1 MFTDV
6 RSSTELRTTVGDD
19 AAHRRLRAIQ
29 DAVASAVDEAEG
41 SVVKALGD
49 GVLATF
55 SSPRQAL
62 GCATAIQTAV
72 AALPGSGSDDPLMVR
87 IGINTGEVAREDGD
101 IFGEA
106 VNAASRIAALADG
119 GEIFVA
125 RVVKDLAGT
134 VKDLKF
140 VDRGHQP
147 LKGFPE
153 EWHIFEARPTARAQP
168 PSDKTPFVGRANE
181 LARLEGFLAGAMKA
195 QGSIAMIGGE
205 PGVGKTRLAL
215 ELAEEARREGAIV
228 FMGACYEVETATPFA
243 PFVEIL
249 AATARTVPKDV
260 FREIVGDS
268 GPELARFY
276 PELRVMFPDIPEPVE
291 LPAEQERRYT
301 FNSIGRYL
309 SRASGISPVMLIL
322 DDLHWA
328 DEATLQLLQY
338 FATVIEDR
346 AALIVGTYRDV
357 ELAVSRPLAR
367 TLEQLVRQ
375 RKAHR
380 VSLKRLSQ
388 QDVSTMLER
397 LAGAKPPGR
406 LVEVIYSETDGNAFF
421 VEEVFRHLLEEGR
434 LLDPT
439 GGWVDDVSVDDV
451 DVPESV
457 RLVTGRRIER
467 LGEETKR
474 SLTHAA
480 VIGRVFD
487 VSLLE
492 RAAKVDIDALLDA
505 LDEAER
511 ARLIEPLRESREA
524 RYQFVHELVRQ
535 TLLVDISLPRR
546 QRLHLA
552 VSQALSDQLVDKRD
566 DRVSDLAHHLFQ
578 AGAAADK
585 EMTLEY
591 LVAAGDRSH
600 ATGGNEEAVRAYEKA
615 LSLTELESERRGGL
629 LYKLARSQRGL
640 NRWNDA
646 MESWNEALEIFER
659 SGDADGIARVC
670 LAVADRYTWVGQ
682 WQAAVDIL
690 ERGLRAH
697 PDDTQYRGALLA
709 LQGVAYSW
717 LGDRDAALDRID
729 HAEKLGGQL
738 DDPRL
743 YWGTRSARAI
753 HHWCFNEHAE
763 AVAIGMETADVLREA
778 KALWGL
784 ATLLNFVQFS
794 LVVSGKW
801 ELVEPINAEL
811 ASVSESIGHPGAHL
825 FATRWRETFHYLRG
839 PDLDRA
845 QAAAERDR
853 IYSETYEMPW
863 SAESYS
869 WMGNAVAMRGDWEKA
884 LELFRRG
891 AERSAPGAFQG
902 ALRGFLTMHLAYMGD
917 GDRCRATADRMIE
930 RNFDQVV
937 TLGKATEEL
946 FVVEGLVVL
955 GDTERLAKLR
965 PRVEFVTQQL
975 RWRAFSLIPS
985 DVCLAACVAAEG
997 DLPAAE
1003 KMFEEVLGDAQD
1015 KRSVVSLMQVKWF
1028 WGKTLANSGEGERSL
1043 ELLHK
1048 AGEEARDLGLPG
1060 YERLVNETLEKIS
1073 ERASFDP
1080 ESSGPEETHFV
1091 QEGEFW
1097 TIGSAAEPMRLRD
1110 TVGLRYLAQLLANP
1124 GREIKALDLAGGAP
1138 GAPESEALDSDAGEL
1153 LDPQAKAAYG
1163 RRLSEI
1169 ESELAEAEEWA
1180 DEGRISKLGE
1190 EKEALVDEIRRATG
1204 LGGRDRKAGSISER
1218 ARVNVTKAIKAA
1230 VKKIE
1235 ANDSALGR
1243 HLEGSI
1249 RTGTTCV
1256 YLPDPDSA
1264 PTWRL

>member
-6 RSSTELRTTVGDD
+6 RSSTELRTSVGDD

-62 GCATAIQTAV
+62 GCAAAIQSAV

-140 VDRGHQP
+140 VDRGHQS

-153 EWHIFEARPTARAQP
+153 EWHIFEARPMTRAQP

-181 LARLEGFLAGAMKA
+181 LARLEGFLTNAMKGH
-195 QGSIAMIGGE
+195 GSIAMIGGE

-215 ELAEEARREGAIV
+215 ELAEEARLEGAIV

-249 AATARTVPKDV
+249 TATARTVPKEV

-268 GPELARFY
+268 GPELARFF

-309 SRASGISPVMLIL
+309 TRASGVGPVMLIL

-346 AALIVGTYRDV
+346 AALIIGTYRDV

-380 VSLKRLSQ
+380 LSLKRLSQ

-397 LAGAKPPGR
+397 LAGAQPPAR
-406 LVEVIYSETDGNAFF
+406 LVELIYSETDGNAFF

-439 GGWVDDVSVDDV
+439 GGWVEDVLIDDV

-474 SLTHAA
+474 SLTLAA

-492 RAAKVDIDALLDA
+492 KAAQTDADQLLDA

-535 TLLVDISLPRR
+535 TLLADISLPRR

-552 VSQALSDQLVDKRD
+552 VAQALNEQLVDKRD
-566 DRVSDLAHHLFQ
+566 DRVADLAHHLFQ

-591 LVAAGDRSH
+591 LTAAGDRSH

-615 LSLTELESERRGGL
+615 LSLTELESEQRGGL

-640 NRWNDA
+640 NRWNEA
-646 MESWNEALEIFER
+646 MGSWNEALEIFER
-659 SGDADGIARVC
+659 AGDANGIARVC

-690 ERGLRAH
+690 ERGLRSH
-697 PDDTQYRGALLA
+697 PDDSQYRGALLA

-738 DDPRL
+738 NDARL
-743 YWGTRSARAI
+743 YWGSRSARAI

-763 AVAIGMETADVLREA
+763 AVAVGQEAVEVLREA

-794 LVVSGKW
+794 LVISGNW
-801 ELVEPINAEL
+801 EKAEATNFEL
-811 ASVSESIGHPGAHL
+811 MSVAENIGHPGAAL
-825 FATRWRETFHYLRG
+825 FATRWREGFFYLRH
-839 PDLDRA
+839 PDLDRV
-845 QAAAERDR
+845 QAAADRDR
-853 IYSETYEMPW
+853 IYSETYDMPW

-869 WMGNAVAMRGDWEKA
+869 WKGNAVAMGGDWDEA
-884 LELFRRG
+884 LALYRQG
-891 AERSAPGAFQG
+891 DKRSAPGAFHG
-902 ALRGFLTMHLAYMGD
+902 ALRGLMTMHLACMGD
-917 GDRCRATADRMIE
+917 GDLCRAAADQIIDQE
-930 RNFDQVV
+930 HDQVV
-937 TLGKATEEL
+937 TMGKATQEL

-955 GDTERLAKLR
+955 GDVERLAKLR
-965 PRVEFVTQQL
+965 RRIEFISGQM
-975 RWRAFSLIPS
+975 RWRAFNLIPS
-985 DVCLAACVAAEG
+985 DICLAACVAAAGDVDEG
-997 DLPAAE
+997 ERLFNSALEDARTKRAAI
-1003 KMFEEVLGDAQD
+1003 
-1015 KRSVVSLMQVKWF
+1015 STMQIKWF
-1028 WGKTLANSGEGERSL
+1028 WGKTLADSGEAERGL
-1043 ELLHK
+1043 GLLQE
-1048 AGEEARDLGLPG
+1048 AGDESRELGLPG
-1060 YERLVNETLEKIS
+1060 FERLVNETLEKVS
-1073 ERASFDP
+1073 SPAAPAP
-1080 ESSGPEETHFV
+1080 EKAQEEEVAFV

-1138 GAPESEALDSDAGEL
+1138 GAPESEALDSDAGEV

-1180 DEGRISKLGE
+1180 DEGRISKLHE

-1235 ANDSALGR
+1235 ANDAALGR

-1264 PTWRL
+1264 PAWRL